1 MNNAPAPAPTSAAA
15 MYRALVGIGS
25 ICALL
30 IVTAYL
36 LTGPAIARNRAELL
50 HQAIFG
56 VLPGAVTIQPMR
68 VDARGRID
76 LATGQDEAAFYLGL
90 DAGNQPV
97 GVAIE
102 ASGMGYQDL
111 IGLIYGY
118 SPDQGR
124 LTGMRV
130 LASRET
136 PGLGDKIIT
145 DPVFVGS
152 FKGLAVPLSADSTR
166 VAHAV
171 EAVAAGKRR
180 EPWQFDAI
188 TGATISS
195 RAVANIIAASTAEWA
210 PRLHAQAERLQGVS
224 GGSESH

>member
-1 MNNAPAPAPTSAAA
+1 MSNRPAPAPTSAAS

-30 IVTAYL
+30 SVTAFL
-36 LTGPAIARNRAELL
+36 LSGPAIARNRAELL
-50 HQAIFG
+50 HQAIFA
-56 VLPGAVTIQPMR
+56 VLPGAVTVQPMR
-68 VDARGRID
+68 RDAGGTIVP
-76 LATGQDEAAFYLGL
+76 AAPGEQAALYLGL
-90 DAGNQPV
+90 DAGNRAV

-118 SPDQGR
+118 SPARGQ

-145 DPVFVGS
+145 DPVFVDA
-152 FKGLAVPLSADSTR
+152 FRGLAVPLSQDGAR
-166 VAHAV
+166 VAHAAQ
-171 EAVAAGKRR
+171 AVAARQGGQ
-180 EPWQFDAI
+180 PWPLHAS

-195 RAVANIIAASTAEWA
+195 LAVAGIIAASTAQWA
-210 PRLHAQAERLQGVS
+210 PLLHAQAGRLEGDAP
-224 GGSESH
+224 

>member
-1 MNNAPAPAPTSAAA
+1 MSQEPAPAPTSTAA

-25 ICALL
+25 VCALL
-30 IVTAYL
+30 IVTAWL

-50 HQAIFG
+50 HQAISA
-56 VLPGAVTIQPMR
+56 VLPASARIQPMR
-68 VDARGRID
+68 LDAEGRI
-76 LATGQDEAAFYLGL
+76 APAGPGEAVAFHLGL
-90 DAGNQPV
+90 DADGRTV

-118 SPDQGR
+118 APAQGR

-130 LASRET
+130 LSSRET
-136 PGLGDKIIT
+136 PGLGDRIIA
-145 DPVFVGS
+145 DPAFVAA
-152 FKGLAVPLSADSTR
+152 FEALAVPLSADGKR
-166 VAHAV
+166 VAHEV
-171 EAVAAGKRR
+171 EAVAPGKRS

-195 RAVANIIAASTAEWA
+195 RAVASIIAASTARWA
-210 PRLHAQAERLQGVS
+210 PLLHAQADRLE
-224 GGSESH
+224 GGAP

>member
-1 MNNAPAPAPTSAAA
+1 MSNAPAPAPTPAAA

-25 ICALL
+25 VCALL

-36 LTGPAIARNRAELL
+36 LTAPAIARNRAELL

-56 VLPGAVTIQPMR
+56 VLPGAVTIRPMR
-68 VDARGRID
+68 RDAEGRIGPAAD
-76 LATGQDEAAFYLGL
+76 GEQAAFYLGL
-90 DAGNQPV
+90 DAGNRAV

-124 LTGMRV
+124 LTGIRV
-130 LASRET
+130 LSSRET

-145 DPVFVGS
+145 DTVFVGS
-152 FKGLAVPLSADSTR
+152 FKGLAVPLSGDGTR
-166 VAHAV
+166 VMHAA
-171 EAVAAGKRR
+171 EAVAAGKRS

-195 RAVANIIAASTAEWA
+195 RAVAGIIGASTAQWV
-210 PRLHAQAERLQGVS
+210 PLLHAQADRLE
-224 GGSESH
+224 GGTP

>member
-1 MNNAPAPAPTSAAA
+1 MSNAAATPATGAAA

-50 HQAIFG
+50 HQAIFA
-56 VLPGAVTIQPMR
+56 VLPGAVTVQPMR
-68 VDARGRID
+68 RDAGGTI
-76 LATGQDEAAFYLGL
+76 GPAAPGEQAALYLGL
-90 DAGNQPV
+90 DAGNRAV

-118 SPDQGR
+118 SPARGQ

-145 DPVFVGS
+145 DPVFVDS
-152 FKGLAVPLSADSTR
+152 FRGLAVPLSQDGAR

-171 EAVAAGKRR
+171 QAVPAGKRSQ
-180 EPWQFDAI
+180 PWQFDAI

-195 RAVANIIAASTAEWA
+195 RAVAGIIAASTAQWA
-210 PRLHAQAERLQGVS
+210 PLLHAQAGRLEGDAP
-224 GGSESH
+224 

>member
-1 MNNAPAPAPTSAAA
+1 MSNAAATPATGAAA

-50 HQAIFG
+50 HQAIFA
-56 VLPGAVTIQPMR
+56 VLPGAVTVPPMR
-68 VDARGRID
+68 RDAGGPIVP
-76 LATGQDEAAFYLGL
+76 AAPGEQAALYLGL
-90 DAGNQPV
+90 DAGNRAV

-118 SPDQGR
+118 SPARGQ

-145 DPVFVGS
+145 DPVFVDA
-152 FKGLAVPLSADSTR
+152 FRGLAVPLSQDGAR
-166 VAHAV
+166 VAHAAQ
-171 EAVAAGKRR
+171 AVAAGKRSQ
-180 EPWQFDAI
+180 PWQFDAI

-195 RAVANIIAASTAEWA
+195 RAVAGIIAASTAQWA
-210 PRLHAQAERLQGVS
+210 PLLHAQAGRLEGDAP
-224 GGSESH
+224 